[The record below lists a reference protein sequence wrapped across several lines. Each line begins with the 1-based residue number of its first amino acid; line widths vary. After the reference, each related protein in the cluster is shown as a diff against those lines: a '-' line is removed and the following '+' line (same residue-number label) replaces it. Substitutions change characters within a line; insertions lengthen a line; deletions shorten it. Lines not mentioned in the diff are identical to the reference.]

1 MSLHCKIVDQNEFAF
16 TARCTRS
23 GQLQL
28 GFGNIAILMSPS
40 EFLRLKKHVNSTL
53 HSITTPRCPHRRDI
67 VVDTSVTNMA
77 FVFSLVDLTL
87 LHEVMQT
94 TTILLEAQN
103 ILKTSES

>member
-16 TARCTRS
+16 TARCPRS

-28 GFGNIAILMSPS
+28 GFGNIAILMNSK
-40 EFLRLKKHVNSTL
+40 EFLRLKQQVGNTL
-53 HSITTPRCPHRRDI
+53 ESLSEPRCPYRRDI
-67 VVDTSVTNMA
+67 VIDTSVSNMA

-103 ILKTSES
+103 ILKTPEP

>member
-16 TARCTRS
+16 TARCARS

-28 GFGNIAILMSPS
+28 GFGNIALLMEPK
-40 EFLRLKKHVNSTL
+40 EFLRLKDQVANTL
-53 HSITTPRCPHRRDI
+53 TTVSQPCCPYRRDI

-77 FVFSLVDLTL
+77 FVFSLADLSL